1 MRSPIGSGVFL
12 AALLASATAFADPTD
27 TATTPAPAAA
37 PSAAPSAPAPAST
50 ESPATAPIRRDPKGI
65 KGISPFWE
73 AIKKGDDA
81 LSARDVDGAKSAY
94 QDAIKLE
101 PQNPMGHYRLGEV
114 ELAKGNMKE
123 AEQDWQT
130 ALRFSGQN
138 GTIKGK
144 VLFVLADAKERQKA
158 YEEETNAWNAYEAH
172 AKAQPTAKM
181 YPETA
186 ADRKKRIVEWQQL
199 LTDYGAVKDRIK
211 QRLDEA
217 TKKANESALSP
228 QNR

>member
-1 MRSPIGSGVFL
+1 MRSRAASL
-12 AALLASATAFADPTD
+12 ALLFAVVAPAIASADPTD
-27 TATTPAPAAA
+27 TSSPATPPAAA
-37 PSAAPSAPAPAST
+37 PQTQAASTASSAAPT
-50 ESPATAPIRRDPKGI
+50 VRRDPKGI

-73 AIKKGDDA
+73 ALKKGDDA
-81 LSARDVDGAKSAY
+81 LAARDADGAKAAY

-101 PQNPMGHYRLGEV
+101 PQNAMGHYRLGEV
-114 ELAKGNMKE
+114 ELAKGNTKE

-138 GTIKGK
+138 GTLKGK
-144 VLFVLADAKERQKA
+144 ILFVLADVKEREKA
-158 YEEETNAWNAYEAH
+158 FEEETNGWNAYEALV
-172 AKAQPTAKM
+172 KAQPTAKT
-181 YPETA
+181 YPATA
-186 ADRKKRIVEWQQL
+186 ADRKKRITDWQQL